1 MSEEKFDYILHI
13 ELVRRRRHV
22 DALIRTAPSVDCVML
37 NRIKQLEVLRSI
49 AVNDQAEEWRQMTRD
64 KHHLQFT
71 EYKPLT
77 PPVPDDRPLA
87 DACVTHRSV
96 ELPPEGEWRRL
107 VLLYEAERYLSIL
120 WEKQSGVKT

>member
-37 NRIKQLEVLRSI
+37 NRIKQLEIMRAI
-49 AVNDQAEEWRQMTRD
+49 AVGDQAEEWRNMTHGR
-64 KHHLQFT
+64 HYLEFV
-71 EYKPLT
+71 EYGPLEML
-77 PPVPDDRPLA
+77 PAKENAPLEKV
-87 DACVTHRSV
+87 DVRRI